1 MKVYLLYRRG
11 YPENKLLSV
20 CKNKTAV
27 KKKKCR
33 ELTRKVIFA
42 EQVDILQRK
51 RGLLNNGQNSNF

>member
-27 KKKKCR
+27 KKEMSRINKKSN
-33 ELTRKVIFA
+33 I
-42 EQVDILQRK
+42 
-51 RGLLNNGQNSNF
+51 RGTSWYFTEETWLVE